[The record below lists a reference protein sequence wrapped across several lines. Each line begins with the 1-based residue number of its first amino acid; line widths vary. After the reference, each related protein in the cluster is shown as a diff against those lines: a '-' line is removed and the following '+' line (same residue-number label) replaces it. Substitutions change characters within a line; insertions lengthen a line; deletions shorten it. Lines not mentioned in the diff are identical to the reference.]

1 MNKNIYV
8 IFRNDGFFGDDV
20 KFEVIR
26 IISYIPKQE
35 FNNIRICI
43 DESGQNSKGIR
54 REWLKKFVR
63 ENLFDI
69 NKIYA
74 DSEVDIACDITEIN
88 IFIAVMYLFGI
99 KVYYGNTY
107 VIPDQVY
114 VGEIQKIIKRKLKE
128 HPMCIAKAS
137 PEERAVVIDIILDI
151 FDNLL
156 LDYRKKCNS

>member
-1 MNKNIYV
+1 MSKTVKKTTEELPKYVRRLAGGTYEARKMIHGRTIRVSGKNLT
-8 IFRNDGFFGDDV
+8 
-20 KFEVIR
+20 EVMM
-26 IISYIPKQE
+26 E
-35 FNNIRICI
+35 
-43 DESGQNSKGIR
+43 
-54 REWLKKFVR
+54 FVR

-151 FDNLL
+151 FDNLW
-156 LDYRKKCNS
+156 LDYRKKM